1 MRYNAGELITAM
13 ITPFN
18 EDLSI
23 DYPSLEKL
31 INHLIKTGTDGIGNE
46 GTLTFTGGKNENV
59 ISGTN
64 GKLNITGNGELK
76 FIFNA
81 KKANPKL
88 TITELGITNNANIFV
103 VNTISNNS
111 EIIQIS
117 LMRLRFLLIFAFL
130 KYIFL
135 LL

>member
-1 MRYNAGELITAM
+1 M
-13 ITPFN
+13 
-18 EDLSI
+18 
-23 DYPSLEKL
+23 
-31 INHLIKTGTDGIGNE
+31 
-46 GTLTFTGGKNENV
+46 
-59 ISGTN
+59 
-64 GKLNITGNGELK
+64 K

-117 LMRLRFLLIFAFL
+117 LKEEAKISDIKTIVFKSTQGANIIMNFESHISIGSAIQKFLMKINKEELISSPSKRLAFL
-130 KYIFL
+130 YNAKRYDTKDKISLKSLFKGNQVSSIIREMH
-135 LL
+135 